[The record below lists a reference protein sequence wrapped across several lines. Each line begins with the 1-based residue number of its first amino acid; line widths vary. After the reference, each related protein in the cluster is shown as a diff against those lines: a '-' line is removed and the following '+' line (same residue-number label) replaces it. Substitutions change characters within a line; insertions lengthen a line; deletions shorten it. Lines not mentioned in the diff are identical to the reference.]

1 MADRSTGPV
10 KPPVIDLTA
19 RSAKPEVDPRPEPK
33 PATGDAAPGSNRRN
47 DTPPRLNLKL
57 DDTNWPLL
65 GGAAVGGA
73 VLGTLLTYLVAT
85 ALPLPT
91 RQQPMPPDFTMDVTA
106 QGAQLDSLEAAVGDL
121 QRSTTRTQVSL
132 DATIAQLDAGLTE
145 VKTAIADVEAA
156 VPPPASVDLAPI
168 EAELKTL
175 QAQIDA
181 IAAGA
186 PGTDAGAIAQS
197 LSTLE
202 TGLTS
207 LTTRI
212 DGLDST
218 VVSLRTDLDTARQTL
233 RDHINAA
240 LPNEAGPAL
249 KLPLILSG
257 LESAFASGKPFAT
270 ELTSLAGVLPD
281 LAVSDALR
289 AAAVGGIRRPD
300 ALMQDFEA
308 ALPDILAARAGN
320 GGNWVEA
327 ATDWAK
333 SLLALR
339 PAGEIEGDSPE
350 AIVSRLEA
358 AMGRRDYATAEV
370 LIGQLPTP
378 MQEAAAPVAA
388 EIALHAAADQLVTD
402 LRARALA
409 PAEAPRE
416 TTPS

>member
-1 MADRSTGPV
+1 MAERSTGPV

-19 RSAKPEVDPRPEPK
+19 RKPEADPRPEPK
-33 PATGDAAPGSNRRN
+33 PASDAAPGSHRRN
-47 DTPPRLNLKL
+47 DAPPRFDLRNA
-57 DDTNWPLL
+57 NWPLL
-65 GGAAVGGA
+65 GGAAIGGA
-73 VLGTLLTYLVAT
+73 VLGTLLTYLVAGV
-85 ALPLPT
+85 LPLPT
-91 RQQPMPPDFTMDVTA
+91 RQQAMPPDLTMEVTA
-106 QGAQLDSLEAAVGDL
+106 QGAQLDTLEATVGDL
-121 QRSTTRTQVSL
+121 QRSTAKTQVSL

-145 VKTAIADVEAA
+145 VKAAIAGVEAA
-156 VPPPASVDLAPI
+156 IPPPATVDLAPI

-175 QAQIDA
+175 KAQIDA

-186 PGTDAGAIAQS
+186 SGADAGAIAQS

-212 DGLDST
+212 DGVDAA
-218 VVSLRTDLDTARQTL
+218 VVALRTGLDAARKTL
-233 RDHINAA
+233 TDHIAAA

-281 LAVSDALR
+281 LAVPDALR
-289 AAAVGGIRRPD
+289 AAAASGISRPD

-308 ALPDILAARAGN
+308 ALPDILAARAGS
-320 GGNWVEA
+320 GGDWVQS

-333 SLLALR
+333 ALLALR

-350 AIVSRLEA
+350 AIVSRLEG
-358 AMGRRDYATAEV
+358 AMGRRDYATAEA
-370 LIGQLPTP
+370 LIGQLPAP
-378 MQEAAAPVAA
+378 MQAAAAPVASA
-388 EIALHAAADQLVTD
+388 IALHAAADQLVTD
-402 LRARALA
+402 LRTRALA
-409 PAEAPRE
+409 PAGAPA
-416 TTPS
+416 